1 MQLLGICRPIVT
13 RWMLKVVLSFSRG
26 WKDEIEL
33 CGLPTGRRYV
43 SHSILR
49 VPNIDHDILFM
60 ISICL
65 YNIGF
70 HLVLFTWFESC
81 LPEAPRQP
89 GRAES
94 GSAS

>member
-49 VPNIDHDILFM
+49 VPNIDHDISF
-60 ISICL
+60 ITSTCL
-65 YNIGF
+65 YNI
-70 HLVLFTWFESC
+70 SS
-81 LPEAPRQP
+81 
-89 GRAES
+89 RASHVVEVI
-94 GSAS
+94 SA